1 MFEPCHAAFRAHNFA
16 LHLQTRA
23 ECVDVLYVC
32 MPRSEDDTNSHKSQC
47 DVPSS
52 VMLMAHGTW
61 DMAILAFQDLA
72 LSGVNRSI
80 VMPNTCRKECARSTK
95 ESYVRRER
103 FEVLMKIEVCV
114 VRRYRY
120 GFRWFC
126 FSRGP
131 CAVGGCALRWTGT
144 SGWRPPRAR
153 GVPRVH
159 YHWALCRGG
168 SGPGAGRRGCVMSL
182 RLSES

>member
-1 MFEPCHAAFRAHNFA
+1 
-16 LHLQTRA
+16 
-23 ECVDVLYVC
+23 
-32 MPRSEDDTNSHKSQC
+32 
-47 DVPSS
+47 
-52 VMLMAHGTW
+52 
-61 DMAILAFQDLA
+61 
-72 LSGVNRSI
+72 
-80 VMPNTCRKECARSTK
+80 
-95 ESYVRRER
+95 
-103 FEVLMKIEVCV
+103 MKIEVCV